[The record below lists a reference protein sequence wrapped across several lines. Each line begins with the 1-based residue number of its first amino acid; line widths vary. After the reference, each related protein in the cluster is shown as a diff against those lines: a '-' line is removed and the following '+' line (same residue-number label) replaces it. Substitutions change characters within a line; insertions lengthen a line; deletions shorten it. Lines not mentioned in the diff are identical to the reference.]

1 MTGQHL
7 KIPFIIGAGSGGS
20 RIVSKIMVA
29 GAQPTLIG
37 INSSWKDLDALDNI
51 VKVRAGGGDGS
62 GMDPKRGEK
71 DYLSSRERF
80 FEVIEKVLEERRLSK
95 DDVDVIPVIISAGHG
110 FGTGSGPRIVE
121 DLKKMFRRTPIL
133 AFITLPFAFEGEL
146 TMRKAVDCLKKVS
159 ELTGTIPIS
168 NQHVA
173 SLLGPEES
181 IKVVLAKVNAYIA
194 AAISTIISIATAE
207 TVLSGIDRTD
217 IAKVVDRGVIYLF
230 TRSFKQG
237 EPVEKLYN
245 SDSMLFEARPS
256 DVRRPARMLAL
267 IQSPKITVG
276 LAEEVKSLAES
287 KLNVS
292 VVEFKQALLAGAEST
307 RIGVVVSG
315 MRWWI

>member
-1 MTGQHL
+1 M
-7 KIPFIIGAGSGGS
+7 
-20 RIVSKIMVA
+20 
-29 GAQPTLIG
+29 
-37 INSSWKDLDALDNI
+37 
-51 VKVRAGGGDGS
+51 
-62 GMDPKRGEK
+62 
-71 DYLSSRERF
+71 
-80 FEVIEKVLEERRLSK
+80 LEERGLSRE
-95 DDVDVIPVIISAGHG
+95 DVDVIPVIISAGHG

-146 TMRKAVDCLKKVS
+146 TMRKAVDCLRKVS

-276 LAEEVKSLAES
+276 IAEEVKSLAES

>member
-1 MTGQHL
+1 MTDQHL
-7 KIPFIIGAGSGGS
+7 RIPFIIGAGSGGS
-20 RIVSKIMVA
+20 RIVSRIA
-29 GAQPTLIG
+29 IPGAQPALIG
-37 INSSWKDLDALDNI
+37 INSSWKDLDALGNI
-51 VKVRAGGGDGS
+51 VKVRAGDGDGS
-62 GMDPKRGEK
+62 GMDPKKGER
-71 DYLSSRERF
+71 DYLGSRQQLFEAIER
-80 FEVIEKVLEERRLSK
+80 VLEGKKIPKES
-95 DDVDVIPVIISAGHG
+95 VDLIPVIISAGHG
-110 FGTGSGPRIVE
+110 FGTGAGPRLVE
-121 DLKKMFRRTPIL
+121 DLKKMFPRTPIL
-133 AFITLPFAFEGEL
+133 AFVTLPFSFEGEL
-146 TMRKAVDCLKKVS
+146 TMKRAMDCLKRVC
-159 ELTGTIPIS
+159 EQTGSVPIS
-168 NQHVA
+168 NQYVA

-194 AAISTIISIATAE
+194 ASISTLISIAAAE

-217 IAKVVDRGVIYLF
+217 IAKVIGRGVVYLF

-237 EPVEKLYN
+237 EPTEKLYD
-245 SDSMLFEARPS
+245 SDSMLFDVRPS

-292 VVEFKQALLAGAEST
+292 VVEFKQALLSGTEST